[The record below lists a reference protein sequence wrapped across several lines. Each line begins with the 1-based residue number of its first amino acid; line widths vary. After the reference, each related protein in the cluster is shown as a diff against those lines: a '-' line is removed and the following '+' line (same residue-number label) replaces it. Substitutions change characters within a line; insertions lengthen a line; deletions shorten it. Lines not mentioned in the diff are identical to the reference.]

1 MYYNAVD
8 SVLVQKIH
16 ESNYISIYAISS
28 LSQIRI
34 VDVVSQMNGALAS
47 LAITEGVLRNR
58 FREMDN
64 IVLLEMRKVMRIP
77 QLLVV
82 GKRSYRRYE

>member
-1 MYYNAVD
+1 MSQETINN
-8 SVLVQKIH
+8 L
-16 ESNYISIYAISS
+16 YAISS

-58 FREMDN
+58 FRKW
-64 IVLLEMRKVMRIP
+64 ITLFFLEMRKVMRIP

-82 GKRSYRRYE
+82 G

>member
-1 MYYNAVD
+1 MSQAINN
-8 SVLVQKIH
+8 L
-16 ESNYISIYAISS
+16 YAISS

-58 FREMDN
+58 FRKW
-64 IVLLEMRKVMRIP
+64 ITLFF
-77 QLLVV
+77 
-82 GKRSYRRYE
+82 